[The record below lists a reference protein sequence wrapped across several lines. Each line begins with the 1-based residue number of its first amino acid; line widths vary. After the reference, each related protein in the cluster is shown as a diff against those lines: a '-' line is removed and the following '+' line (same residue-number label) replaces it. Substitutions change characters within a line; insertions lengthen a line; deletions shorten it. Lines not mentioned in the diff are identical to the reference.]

1 MREYGPIQGDDVT
14 EMGGHDW
21 LSHMDSHDKR
31 ELAQKLF
38 SCLSN
43 FLIFKKIEITYLNNN
58 YFIDAL
64 FAFYHWTYLCN

>member
-14 EMGGHDW
+14 EMGGLDW
-21 LSHMDSHDKR
+21 LSHTDSHDKR

-43 FLIFKKIEITYLNNN
+43 FLIFFRFEITYLDNNN
-58 YFIDAL
+58 FIDAL
-64 FAFYHWTYLCN
+64 FAFYDLTYLCN

>member
-14 EMGGHDW
+14 EMGGNDW
-21 LSHMDSHDKR
+21 LSHTDSHDQR

-43 FLIFKKIEITYLNNN
+43 FLIFLYLKLL
-58 YFIDAL
+58 I
-64 FAFYHWTYLCN
+64 

>member
-21 LSHMDSHDKR
+21 LSHTDSHDQR

-43 FLIFKKIEITYLNNN
+43 FFFFCRFVITYLNNN
-58 YFIDAL
+58 YSIHAL